1 MDKYSEVII
10 TSTKKYVD
18 DLEYIAKDN
27 KKLLKDLYQLFI
39 LNNMVDWS
47 CTYDIDESC
56 KSKLVKW
63 MNDIINKNPEL
74 PNLPY
79 TDKYYS
85 NVNTP
90 QDIYTWASLSHDM
103 TAVNYLTIMYE
114 LVEGS
119 TSSNVGTIIAYNT
132 SFTTSLSKG
141 EIIPAKDEVIITMGN
156 QNITCDSYDE
166 NTGDVNIENVTDNL
180 KIIIL

>member
-132 SFTTSLSKG
+132 SFRTSLLKDG
-141 EIIPAKDEVIITMGN
+141 IIPTKDEVIITMGN